1 VMVGARTANLK
12 HGQKKADTAIAV
24 TQPEAAKLINI
35 SEDSIQ
41 RARKVQEEGVPELVQ
56 AVDTGEI
63 AEVYHEASADLIVEV
78 AHLPN
83 EPWHKTLQEKG
94 ENKRIDF
101 LRAIDDR
108 PGSLSYEE
116 AKHRMEEIAETYN
129 VFGAE

>member
-1 VMVGARTANLK
+1 MVGARTANLK